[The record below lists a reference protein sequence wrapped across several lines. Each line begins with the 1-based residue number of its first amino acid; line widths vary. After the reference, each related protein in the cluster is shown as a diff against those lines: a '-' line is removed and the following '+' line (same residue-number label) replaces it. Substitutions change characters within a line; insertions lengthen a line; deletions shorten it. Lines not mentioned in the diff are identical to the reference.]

1 MARLPYI
8 EEPTDE
14 VKPIYD
20 DLEKQVGSVLNPIKM
35 IAHSPQ
41 LLNDWWKMM
50 MTLILDLE
58 LSNRIREVA
67 LLRIFKLT
75 GCEYCFNEHNRI
87 ARDVGVSARQIAEIN
102 DYETSDAFDEQER
115 LVLRYTDGI
124 TKDNTVDDALF
135 EALREHFTDRQ
146 LVELTFCIGNWIGI
160 SKFIV
165 SMGLE
170 LEAPRTTHG

>member
-8 EEPTDE
+8 EEPSDE
-14 VKPIYD
+14 VKPIFD
-20 DLEKQVGSVLNPIKM
+20 DLEKRAGRVLNPIKM

-50 MTLILDLE
+50 MTLIVDLDLG
-58 LSNRIREVA
+58 NRIRELA
-67 LLRIFKLT
+67 LLRLFKLT
-75 GCEYCFNEHNRI
+75 GCVYCFTEHERI
-87 ARDVGVSARQIAEIN
+87 SLDLGVPERQIAEIN
-102 DYETSDAFDEQER
+102 EYETSDAFDERER

-124 TKDNTVDDALF
+124 TKDNTVDDAVF

-160 SKFIV
+160 SKFV
-165 SMGLE
+165 VPMGLE
-170 LEAPRTTHG
+170 LEPPRKTD